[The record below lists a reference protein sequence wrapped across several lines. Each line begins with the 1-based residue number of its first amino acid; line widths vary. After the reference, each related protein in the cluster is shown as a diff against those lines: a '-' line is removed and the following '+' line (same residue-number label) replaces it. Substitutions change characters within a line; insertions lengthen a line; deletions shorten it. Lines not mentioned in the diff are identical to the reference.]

1 MAVLRQRL
9 VVLCALV
16 SLGLCAL
23 AGCGTLSVRSG
34 VEPVSSEASAA
45 FEAARAW
52 ARSEDPLAR
61 ERAREAA
68 TRARELALDWVAPRR
83 MLDAL
88 DTEDLLGIEALE
100 ARREE
105 LARAPD
111 DGVALYLVGR
121 LEGDRG
127 AAHFERAARV
137 APLLSWAHHGL
148 GWVAA
153 QRLEFGAAAAHSSRA
168 LELARDPFERTYFTS
183 ALARYHVLA
192 EQPRKALEVLLA
204 RLKVESLA
212 PLDRIELGVQ
222 AASIEL
228 SMYFQ
233 PEYQRGWERALEL
246 LRASDLSEEEV
257 EDLVRRMRVF
267 RGSEAALLELQL
279 ALAAR
284 PGAARDRARAEILLE
299 ERPSALALGLL
310 RRAGHGAAKGSGP
323 LLRAARFAAGQF
335 GPAVDEW
342 LADLPKA
349 VLDPAGLPSDARLA
363 RVVELARACEVERN
377 AERTAR
383 LGDALIRAGWF
394 REARSAAA
402 ALAVF
407 DLERALAL
415 DDDASAA
422 QQLLAD
428 LQRVSIERQH
438 APAARRAQPQA
449 PESLDEML
457 DSMAEVFARAN
468 LLRGGET
475 DVERMKALL
484 RASPRVS
491 YAGLATLVHPGPV
504 HSRADESAGLGARDS
519 AVPGLAALLDELGR
533 FGLFGKV
540 LGEDVDGTILARVAA
555 QPRSGEHLGVP
566 WSGMV
571 VWCEGADLR
580 SRAGRLG
587 AEISG
592 AALHEGYWVDLEALR
607 HERAPWVDFE
617 KRMWGTSGA
626 ERIERALAT
635 RGLLVR
641 ANSAQRE
648 ELRRERRDVSTS
660 LGSADRLRL
669 AVLWERRADARAG
682 VSLDELL
689 EATAVHEEAHL
700 CDRTR
705 FLPLRRNLGRIAA
718 FALRSGLSGEGISR
732 RLEYRAQLVALCCVS
747 DPRVPLVS
755 VLRSVESRSDDVTP
769 HGDAYRE
776 LLVDLVAVLDAELE
790 RDPSAWPEI
799 SPERVLVQQ
808 FHRLSAESVRRIARE
823 LARREG
829 LFER

>member
-1 MAVLRQRL
+1 MGHRRRILAWLAAL
-9 VVLCALV
+9 LPSLLALSGCAG
-16 SLGLCAL
+16 LGE
-23 AGCGTLSVRSG
+23 RSA

-52 ARSEDPLAR
+52 ARSEEPLAR

-68 TRARELALDWVAPRR
+68 ARARELAPDWVAPRR

-88 DTEDLLGIEALE
+88 DTEDLLGLEALAE
-100 ARREE
+100 RRAE
-105 LARAPD
+105 LMRSEN
-111 DGVALYLVGR
+111 DGGLCYLVGR
-121 LEGDRG
+121 LEGERG
-127 AAHFERAARV
+127 GALFERAARV
-137 APLLSWAHHGL
+137 APGLSWAHHGL

-153 QRLEFGAAAAHSSRA
+153 QRREFGAAAAHSARA
-168 LELARDPFERTYFTS
+168 LELARDPWEKTYFTS

-192 EQPRKALEVLLA
+192 EQPRRALEVLLA
-204 RLKVESLA
+204 RLELESLA

-246 LRASDLSEEEV
+246 LRASDLSDAEV
-257 EDLVRRMRVF
+257 EDLVRRMRIF
-267 RGSEAALLELQL
+267 RNSDAALLELQL
-279 ALAAR
+279 ALASR

-299 ERPSALALGLL
+299 ARPSALALGLL
-310 RRAGHGAAKGSGP
+310 RRAGHGAAIGSGP

-349 VLDPAGLPSDARLA
+349 VLDARGLPLDARLA
-363 RVVELARACEVERN
+363 RVVELARACESERS
-377 AERTAR
+377 AERLAE
-383 LGDALIRAGWF
+383 LGDALVAAGWF

-407 DLERALAL
+407 DLERALGL
-415 DDDASAA
+415 DDSASAA

-428 LQRVSIERQH
+428 LQRVAIERKS
-438 APAARRAQPQA
+438 ARASSRAEPQA
-449 PESLDEML
+449 PASLDALL
-457 DSMAEVFARAN
+457 DAMAEVLARAN
-468 LLRGGET
+468 VLRGGET
-475 DVERMKALL
+475 DVERVKEAL

-491 YAGLATLVHPGPV
+491 YGGMATILHPGPF
-504 HSRADESAGLGARDS
+504 HSRADEDSGLGAQGS
-519 AVPGLAALLDELGR
+519 AVPGLAAQLDGLGR
-533 FGLFGKV
+533 FGMFGKL
-540 LGEDVDGTILARVAA
+540 LGDDVDGTILARVAA
-555 QPRSGEHLGVP
+555 QPRAGEHLGVP
-566 WSGMV
+566 WSGTV

-580 SRAGRLG
+580 SRAGRLD

-592 AALHEGYWVDLEALR
+592 AALHEGYWVDLESLR
-607 HERAPWVDFE
+607 RERAPWVDFE
-617 KRMWGTSGA
+617 RRMWGTSGA
-626 ERIERALAT
+626 GRIERALET
-635 RGLLVR
+635 RGLEVR
-641 ANSAQRE
+641 ASSALRAE
-648 ELRRERRDVSTS
+648 VRRERRDISTL
-660 LGSADRLRL
+660 LGAADRLRL
-669 AVLWERRADARAG
+669 AVLRERRAAG
-682 VSLDELL
+682 VPGLSIDELL

-705 FLPLRRNLGRIAA
+705 FLPLQRNLGRIAA
-718 FALRSGLSGEGISR
+718 LALRSGLSGEGVSR

-755 VLRSVESRSDDVTP
+755 VLRSAEGGGNEVTP

-776 LLVDLVAVLDAELE
+776 LLVDLVGLLDAEVE
-790 RDPSAWPEI
+790 RDPAAWPEVA
-799 SPERVLVQQ
+799 PERVLVQQ
-808 FHRLSAESVRRIARE
+808 FHRFSAETVRRIARE

>member
-1 MAVLRQRL
+1 MFLQRRFVVVCVLL
-9 VVLCALV
+9 SLCLA
-16 SLGLCAL
+16 AL
-23 AGCGTLSVRSG
+23 AGCGTLAERSG

-61 ERAREAA
+61 ERARDAA
-68 TRARELALDWVAPRR
+68 TRARELAPDWVAPRR

-88 DTEDLLGIEALE
+88 DTEDLLGLDALAE
-100 ARREE
+100 RRAE
-105 LARAPD
+105 LARACD
-111 DGVALYLVGR
+111 DGALLYLVGR
-121 LEGDRG
+121 LEGERG

-137 APLLSWAHHGL
+137 APGLSWAHHGL

-153 QRLEFGAAAAHSSRA
+153 QRREFAAAAAHSARA
-168 LELARDPFERTYFTS
+168 LELARDPWERTYFTG

-192 EQPRKALEVLLA
+192 EEPRKALEVLLS
-204 RLKVESLA
+204 RLKLESLA
-212 PLDRIELGVQ
+212 PLDRVELGVQ

-246 LRASDLSEEEV
+246 LRGSDLSEVEV
-257 EDLVRRMRVF
+257 EDLVRRMRIF
-267 RGSEAALLELQL
+267 RSSDAALLELQL
-279 ALAAR
+279 ALASR
-284 PGAARDRARAEILLE
+284 PSAARDRARAEILLE
-299 ERPSALALGLL
+299 ARPSALALGLL
-310 RRAGHGAAKGSGP
+310 RRAGHGAAMGSGP

-349 VLDPAGLPSDARLA
+349 VLDERGLPLDARIA
-363 RVVELARACEVERN
+363 RVVELARACE
-377 AERTAR
+377 AERSAER
-383 LGDALIRAGWF
+383 LAQLGDALVEAGWF

-415 DDDASAA
+415 DDHASAA

-428 LQRVSIERQH
+428 LQRVSIERKSARASGRSQPEP
-438 APAARRAQPQA
+438 PA
-449 PESLDEML
+449 SLDALL

-468 LLRGGET
+468 VLRGGET
-475 DVERMKALL
+475 DVERVKEAL
-484 RASPRVS
+484 RSSPRVS
-491 YAGLATLVHPGPV
+491 YAGMATIVHPGPV
-504 HSRADESAGLGARDS
+504 HSRADESAGLGVLDS
-519 AVPGLAALLDELGR
+519 PVPGLAAMLDELGR
-533 FGLFGKV
+533 FGLFGKL
-540 LGEDVDGTILARVAA
+540 LGDDVDGTILARVAA
-555 QPRSGEHLGVP
+555 QARSGEHLGVP
-566 WSGMV
+566 WNGMV

-592 AALHEGYWVDLEALR
+592 AALHEGYWIDLESLR
-607 HERAPWVDFE
+607 RERAPWVDFE

-635 RGLLVR
+635 RGLEVR
-641 ANSAQRE
+641 ASAVQRA

-669 AVLWERRADARAG
+669 AVLRERRAAGRAG
-682 VSLDELL
+682 ISLDELL

-705 FLPLRRNLGRIAA
+705 FLPLQRNLGRIAA
-718 FALRSGLSGEGISR
+718 LALRSGLSGEGISR

-755 VLRSVESRSDDVTP
+755 VLRSAEGGASDVTP

-776 LLVDLVAVLDAELE
+776 LLVDLVALLDAELE
-790 RDPSAWPEI
+790 REPSAWLEI

-808 FHRLSAESVRRIARE
+808 FHRLSSESVRRLALE